1 MPGGKPRFSTQTNLD
16 LIFGFVNAKVIA
28 PNEDELKVPIL
39 PINKNGE
46 LVTFRG
52 SAEGTWFSEELKYA
66 QTLGYKI
73 IVKDCIIFDKV
84 YGLFDDFVNDLYNLK
99 SQAELEKNMVL
110 RLVFKLI
117 LNSLYGR
124 WGLKDLGQEYKIIE
138 NSKLDKLNKIED
150 IDILF
155 GSEKFSFVK
164 SQGPV
169 YPEIVELFVKEN
181 LISQEKSKF
190 NEPKPWGKNISAVQL
205 SAAITAYSRVYLNQF
220 KNIPDNNYLG
230 GDTDSFI

>member
-1 MPGGKPRFSTQTNLD
+1 MPGGIPRFSTQTNLD

-117 LNSLYGR
+117 LY
-124 WGLKDLGQEYKIIE
+124 
-138 NSKLDKLNKIED
+138 
-150 IDILF
+150 
-155 GSEKFSFVK
+155 
-164 SQGPV
+164 
-169 YPEIVELFVKEN
+169 
-181 LISQEKSKF
+181 
-190 NEPKPWGKNISAVQL
+190 
-205 SAAITAYSRVYLNQF
+205 
-220 KNIPDNNYLG
+220 
-230 GDTDSFI
+230 